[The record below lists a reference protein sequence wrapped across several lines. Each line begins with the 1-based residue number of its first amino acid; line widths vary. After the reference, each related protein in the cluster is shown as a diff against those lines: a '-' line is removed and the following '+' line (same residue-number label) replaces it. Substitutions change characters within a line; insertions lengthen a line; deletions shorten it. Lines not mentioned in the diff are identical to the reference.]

1 MENHMSESTPA
12 RAGRKVGA
20 EVTVSMDG
28 YSSTGPE
35 DDMSWAMEHI
45 SSRESEIYYE
55 GIWRG
60 VSTAILGRTNW
71 EGFTSVWPAI
81 TNDPSSSARTRDLG
95 NWLATVEKVVFSTTL
110 EQEDLEKSEWTN
122 ARISGEVE
130 SEVAALKNQPGRDIL
145 VLNSASII
153 QTLLRADLIDDLY
166 LTVVPSTLG
175 GGRRVLP
182 DDYASKWQ
190 LASATAF
197 PSSGAVALHYQRT

>member
-1 MENHMSESTPA
+1 MSEIAPA
-12 RAGRKVGA
+12 RVGRRVGA

-28 YSSTGPE
+28 YSGVGPD

-45 SSRESEIYYE
+45 ASSHSEIYYE

-60 VSTAILGRTNW
+60 VSTAVLGRTNW

-110 EQEDLEKSEWTN
+110 EQEDLEKTEWTN
-122 ARISGEVE
+122 ARISRDVETEVG
-130 SEVAALKNQPGRDIL
+130 ALKNRSGRDIL

-182 DDYASKWQ
+182 DDYASKWR
-190 LASATAF
+190 LATVTAF
-197 PSSGAVALHYQRT
+197 PSSGAVAFHYQRP

>member
-1 MENHMSESTPA
+1 MSEVTPA
-12 RAGRKVGA
+12 RAGRRVGA

-28 YSSTGPE
+28 YSSTGSE
-35 DDMSWAMEHI
+35 DDMSWAMDHI
-45 SSRESEIYYE
+45 SSGQSEIYYE

-60 VSTAILGRTNW
+60 VGTAVLGRTNW
-71 EGFTSVWPAI
+71 VGFTSVWPAI

-110 EQEDLEKSEWTN
+110 TQEDLEKSEWTN
-122 ARISGEVE
+122 ARVSADVE
-130 SEVAALKNQPGRDIL
+130 SEVAALRNRPGRDIL

-153 QTLLRADLIDDLY
+153 RTLLRADLIDDLY

-175 GGRRVLP
+175 SGRRVLP

-197 PSSGAVALHYQRT
+197 PSSGAVALHYQRPGE

>member
-1 MENHMSESTPA
+1 MENHLSEPTPA
-12 RAGRKVGA
+12 RAGRKVCA

-28 YSSTGPE
+28 YSSTGPD

-45 SSRESEIYYE
+45 SSEQSEIYYE

-60 VSTAILGRTNW
+60 VSTAVLGRTNW

-81 TNDPSSSARTRDLG
+81 TNDPGSSARTRDLG

-110 EQEDLEKSEWTN
+110 EQVDLEKSEWTN
-122 ARISGEVE
+122 ARISGDVE
-130 SEVAALKNQPGRDIL
+130 SEVAALKNRPGRDIL

-166 LTVVPSTLG
+166 LTVVPSALG

-182 DDYASKWQ
+182 DDHASTWQ
-190 LASATAF
+190 LAGATAF